1 MNLIEALKALEE
13 GKKITNINWSDKRFV
28 ELDRVNYYFIDENGK
43 DYVFEIDRPFIYD
56 DIWKVY
62 GEEPILDC
70 EEKEYL
76 SAVIKPY
83 KNKVKYIAKVFA
95 DLSDEYCITIKLKN
109 KDFINLPLFSKDLSM
124 YKGMKEDEL
133 YTLEELGL

>member
-13 GKKITNINWSDKRFV
+13 GKKITNINWSDKEFV
-28 ELDRVNYYFIDENGK
+28 KLDRVNHCFIEENGNEF
-43 DYVFEIDRPFIYD
+43 VFVIDKPVTYD
-56 DIWKVY
+56 DIWKIY
-62 GEEPILDC
+62 REEPILDG

-76 SAVIKPY
+76 SAVIKPF

-95 DLSDEYCITIKLKN
+95 DLLDEYYIAIKLGKN
-109 KDFINLPLFSKDLSM
+109 EFINLPLFSKDLSM
-124 YKGMKEDEL
+124 YKGMEEDEL